1 MLQWNRLAFFD
12 KHFLLDSINKA
23 FEFSEAFLAKEV
35 SKVVKAPSIKTGSSL
50 KKGYF
55 SESKSVTSSI
65 KEVKLTAFDVNQ
77 LKVAN
82 ISGMYGGEAFIVFG
96 DASGLIYIMNKNS
109 YISAFTGFNYC
120 LTHIKVLSKDL
131 ILAIGYDEPAPKPW
145 LLRFWKFGQFII
157 CQSLYYL
164 SYMFVTA
171 FSILN
176 ISLMAFGFNDGSLL
190 ILFGDVTKKKKLT
203 EKIISESSS
212 PVTGLVFQQK
222 NLHLL
227 LFVVT
232 SDSVSCV
239 ELTDDKNLKICVHHY
254 DESGKKATTCFEGP
268 IKMLHWFG
276 SYLLVVAPK
285 DEQTDL
291 VTLCDLD
298 NKIIV
303 YSGVFPLVSFVT
315 TAWGSLYLLVNDE
328 HKLATLIEKDIHTK
342 LELLFRKHLYAIAVK
357 MATDHGLREAT
368 VADIHKR
375 YGDHLFSKGEFNR
388 AVDQY
393 LRTVGIVEPSYVL
406 RKFLDENH
414 LPHMIRYLQR
424 LHEGASSQEGN
435 ERSLR
440 GLLLPVFS
448 LFALFIF
455 ERRGRVGTIYKGIY
469 AASCRLELITLG
481 LCQTNTHLALNVE
494 SAFTALRQAG
504 YVQQAVL
511 LSKKYRR
518 DDLYIKIIIEDQ
530 HDYVGALRH
539 MEILSVEEAVA
550 CMRAYGK
557 TLVENIPQ
565 ETTTLLKFICTG
577 QWPVIYCTKTNRYET
592 KSSVSTSSE
601 TVQGL
606 NEL

>member
-1 MLQWNRLAFFD
+1 
-12 KHFLLDSINKA
+12 
-23 FEFSEAFLAKEV
+23 
-35 SKVVKAPSIKTGSSL
+35 
-50 KKGYF
+50 
-55 SESKSVTSSI
+55 
-65 KEVKLTAFDVNQ
+65 
-77 LKVAN
+77 
-82 ISGMYGGEAFIVFG
+82 
-96 DASGLIYIMNKNS
+96 MNKNS

-145 LLRFWKFGQFII
+145 LLRFWKFDGNFTTI
-157 CQSLYYL
+157 SASRTVKLRKPAP
-164 SYMFVTA
+164 SAFVTA

-239 ELTDDKNLKICVHHY
+239 ELTDDKNLKISCLDIQGAPLHCSAGTTSGDISLAVSKNAPELSCVHHY

-424 LHEGASSQEGN
+424 LHEGASSQEDN
-435 ERSLR
+435 CYVLPEYTT
-440 GLLLPVFS
+440 LLLNC
-448 LFALFIF
+448 LIKLKDEAELELFI
-455 ERRGRVGTIYKGIY
+455 K
-469 AASCRLELITLG
+469 
-481 LCQTNTHLALNVE
+481 TNTHLALNVE

-577 QWPVIYCTKTNRYET
+577 QWPVIYCT
-592 KSSVSTSSE
+592 STIFIASLSRC
-601 TVQGL
+601 L
-606 NEL
+606 